1 MTSAVRAGS
10 DIGFRS
16 ELAARLALIGG
27 KMALERFEGAQVY
40 WKGDDSMVT
49 NADLE
54 IQSWLA
60 DEITEAFPDDGIL
73 GEEGLAPGPSRTD
86 APYVWVLDPVD
97 GTNNFGRGMPGF
109 SVSVG
114 IFRDGYPAAGAVYDP
129 LGDQLF
135 KASEGSGAWCNGRPI
150 KAAPTPLS
158 ARSLFTIRT
167 PWPDGVPPWVEGWMR
182 RYRLRRV
189 GSTAL
194 HLCYVALGALAFV
207 HDHGAS
213 LWDIAG
219 AAPIVLESGGRLT
232 TPDGRSLFPVDPRFY
247 RGAAMEM
254 LAGDPAAHT
263 EAIRDICSATARG
276 LRPSGAPGNL

>member
-1 MTSAVRAGS
+1 MTSAVRP
-10 DIGFRS
+10 DHDLDLRS

-27 KMALERFEGAQVY
+27 KMALERFEGAQVF

-54 IQSWLA
+54 IQSWLVG
-60 DEITEAFPDDGIL
+60 EITEAFPDDGVL

-109 SVSVG
+109 SVSIGVLH
-114 IFRDGYPAAGAVYDP
+114 DGHPAAGAVYDP
-129 LGDQLF
+129 LGEQLF
-135 KASEGSGAWCNGRPI
+135 KASEGNGAWCNGRLM
-150 KAAPTPLS
+150 KVAPASLS
-158 ARSLFTIRT
+158 ARSLFTIRA
-167 PWPDGVPPWVEGWMR
+167 PWPEGVPPWVEGWMR

-219 AAPIVLESGGRLT
+219 AAPVVLEAGGCLT
-232 TPDGRSLFPVDPRFY
+232 TAGGENLFPVDPRSY
-247 RGAAMEM
+247 RGVPLEI
-254 LAGDPAAHT
+254 LAGNPAAHN
-263 EAIRDICSATARG
+263 EAVRDIRSATARV
-276 LRPSGAPGNL
+276 A

>member
-1 MTSAVRAGS
+1 MTSAVRADQDLDLRG
-10 DIGFRS
+10 
-16 ELAARLALIGG
+16 ELPARLALIGG
-27 KMALERFEGAQVY
+27 KMALERFEGAQVF

-54 IQSWLA
+54 IQSWLVG
-60 DEITEAFPDDGIL
+60 EITEAFPDDGVL

-86 APYVWVLDPVD
+86 APYVWVLDPLD

-109 SVSVG
+109 SVSIGVL
-114 IFRDGYPAAGAVYDP
+114 RDGHPAAGAVYDP

-135 KASEGSGAWCNGRPI
+135 KASEGNGAWCNGRLM
-150 KAAPTPLS
+150 KLAPASLS

-167 PWPDGVPPWVEGWMR
+167 PWPEGVPPWVEGWMR

-207 HDHGAS
+207 HDRGAS

-219 AAPIVLESGGRLT
+219 AAPVVLEAGGRLT
-232 TPDGRSLFPVDPRFY
+232 TTGGEGLFPVDPRSY
-247 RGAAMEM
+247 RGLPLEI
-254 LAGDPAAHT
+254 LAGNSAAHG
-263 EAIRDICSATARG
+263 EAIRDIRSATARV
-276 LRPSGAPGNL
+276 A